1 MLLTASLHT
10 ANAAS
15 VGFNLVGPGV
25 SGTIQLTYG
34 PATDAKYGQAF
45 EVTGISGTFTDTNNG
60 LNLINVPILSLVP
73 INNATPEVDNLLAP
87 KDFSRFAVASGLSSQ
102 NNGFLTY
109 SNLFWPNGSVQTA
122 SDYPFFGGVLDIY
135 GLMFNIGGGKVVNF
149 WSNGGPK
156 PNSPAGPIE
165 YGIAVATAD
174 RALDYTGGVAVVP
187 EPGTLAF
194 IGAGVIGLVAWRRRL
209 GCSVKRA
216 DSLYCD
222 FRDSCRSSISVLA
235 RLVRMRQPT

>member
-1 MLLTASLHT
+1 MRISRVFAAVLFGTSLYT
-10 ANAAS
+10 ANAATM
-15 VGFNLVGPGV
+15 VLNIAGPGV
-25 SGTIQLTYG
+25 NGSLQLTYG

-73 INNATPEVDNLLAP
+73 INHATPEVDNLLAP
-87 KDFSRFAVASGLSSQ
+87 KDFSRFAVASGLSPE

-109 SNLFWPNGSVQTA
+109 SNLYWPNGSVQTA

-149 WSNGGPK
+149 WSNGGPQ
-156 PNSPAGPIE
+156 PNSPAGPIG
-165 YGIAVATAD
+165 YGIAVATATQ
-174 RALDYTGGVAVVP
+174 ALDYTGGVAVVP

-194 IGAGVIGLVAWRRRL
+194 IGAGMIGLAAWRRR
-209 GCSVKRA
+209 SAV
-216 DSLYCD
+216 
-222 FRDSCRSSISVLA
+222 
-235 RLVRMRQPT
+235 Q